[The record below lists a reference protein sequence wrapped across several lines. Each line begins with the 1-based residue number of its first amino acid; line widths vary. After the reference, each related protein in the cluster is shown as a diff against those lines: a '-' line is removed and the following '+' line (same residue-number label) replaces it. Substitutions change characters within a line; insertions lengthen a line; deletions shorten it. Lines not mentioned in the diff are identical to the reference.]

1 MQKSVEQDQQ
11 SETGLRETIR
21 YLRKASV
28 EYMKATKTSDTLI
41 LDKMYRLEQ
50 ELWQEIES

>member
-1 MQKSVEQDQQ
+1 MQKNVEQDQQ
-11 SETGLRETIR
+11 TERGLREAIR
-21 YLRKASV
+21 YLRKASA